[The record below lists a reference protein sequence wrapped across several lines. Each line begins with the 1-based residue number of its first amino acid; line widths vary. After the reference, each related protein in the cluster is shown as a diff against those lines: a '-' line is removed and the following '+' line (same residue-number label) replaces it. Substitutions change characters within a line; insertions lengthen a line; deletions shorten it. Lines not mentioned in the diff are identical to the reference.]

1 MRAMWTGIRTG
12 TGIGGLVL
20 GALLAQAAGAQSV
33 HIEGGGDY
41 ATFAAALS
49 AAQAGQVLT
58 IEGRHAGAFVVDRP
72 LALIGRPGAVLD
84 GAGAGSVLTLAADG
98 IRVEGLA
105 ITGSAPAG
113 DYWQAW
119 GPAGV
124 MVEGNGAV
132 LSGLSVTGNAWG
144 VIFRNGAGSVLR
156 DSRITDNQ
164 RDGVLVQ
171 GGTEH
176 RIEDNAILRNR
187 VGVFVDSY
195 QGVTQ
200 RVLVPLLHDPAWTQQ
215 VATAQAGAVG
225 ALRHVIRGNSVQ
237 GNGASGIRVQFHA
250 SGIRIE
256 DNDVFAT
263 GIERAPDA
271 AEAAF
276 WAEQLHLTRNSPL
289 DMVGSGIAI
298 YCLPE
303 DGVITGNRTHDNRAA
318 GIFLSLAPRNLVSRN
333 DVQRNAIGI
342 DVASAQDNELV
353 DNTVADNR
361 DFGIRLSGWMMM
373 GQGRPNRNLIHRNDL
388 RGNGVNAFDASDR
401 LLTAAEIADD
411 MALMPWPEEM
421 RPVYDNP
428 VYRLQMAEMM
438 VSRQEVAHNRWD
450 DGVHGNHYDDFDEP
464 AEGFRDADGDGIG
477 EAGHAIAGGG
487 AVDHAPLT
495 AAALAAIGG

>member
-1 MRAMWTGIRTG
+1 MRGIRAV
-12 TGIGGLVL
+12 IGVWGFALGVL
-20 GALLAQAAGAQSV
+20 LSQGAWAQRVS
-33 HIEGGGDY
+33 IEGGAGY
-41 ATFAAALS
+41 ATLS
-49 AAQAGQVLT
+49 AALADAQPGQTLL

-72 LALIGRPGAVLD
+72 LALIGTPGAVLD

-124 MVEGNGAV
+124 VVEGNGAV

-144 VIFRNGAGSVLR
+144 VIFRNGAGSILR
-156 DSRITDNQ
+156 DSRIADNQ

-195 QGVTQ
+195 QGMTQ

-215 VATAQAGAVG
+215 VASAQAGAVG
-225 ALRHVIRGNSVQ
+225 ARFHVIRGNSVQ
-237 GNGASGIRVQFHA
+237 GNASTGIRVQFRA

-263 GIERAPDA
+263 GVERAPDA

-276 WAEQLHLTRNSPL
+276 WAEELHLTRNSPL

-303 DGVITGNRTHDNRAA
+303 DGVIADNRVHDNRAA
-318 GIFLSLAPRNLVSRN
+318 GIFLSLAPRNLVAHN
-333 DVQRNAIGI
+333 DVLRNAIGI

-373 GQGRPNRNLIHRNDL
+373 GQGRPDRNLIHRNDL

-428 VYRLQMAEMM
+428 VYRLQMAEIM
-438 VSRQEVAHNRWD
+438 VAHQQVAHNRWD
-450 DGVHGNHYDDFDEP
+450 DGVHGNHHEDFDEP
-464 AEGFRDADGDGIG
+464 REGFRDADSDGIG
-477 EAGHAIAGGG
+477 EEGHAIAGGG

-495 AAALAAIGG
+495 AGFLAAIRD